1 MRNARTTK
9 YHVYVTYFHCLQA
22 RLEFDSLSTSCC
34 FLVVAT
40 RFATRMN
47 TDMTTAGSRH
57 FYTNCN
63 VQQWQQ
69 QQQRRQLQLCGT
81 LTGKTFYQTFAAC
94 GLLSIRY
101 ANSAEGCGAAG
112 GPRLRGPGLLYVFPA
127 VVMIISIAV
136 AIAAAVSSVS
146 SVPMGVAAVGAEMT
160 STSQLQ
166 LQLQMYVIFFRD
178 KMYLP
183 ELLRKASSKCINP
196 LNLSMNQP
204 I

>member
-1 MRNARTTK
+1 M
-9 YHVYVTYFHCLQA
+9 
-22 RLEFDSLSTSCC
+22 
-34 FLVVAT
+34 
-40 RFATRMN
+40 
-47 TDMTTAGSRH
+47 
-57 FYTNCN
+57 
-63 VQQWQQ
+63 QQ
-69 QQQRRQLQLCGT
+69 QQQQWQRRQLQLCGT

-136 AIAAAVSSVS
+136 AIAAAVSSAS
-146 SVPMGVAAVGAEMT
+146 SVPMGVAAMGAEMT

-166 LQLQMYVIFFRD
+166 LQLQMYVIFLSCCRMYLRD
-178 KMYLP
+178 KMYLH

-196 LNLSMNQP
+196 LNLSMNQT
-204 I
+204 ICKRQSV